1 MLSSELFNIRYG
13 SNLPDWNTSKLLFTL
28 VTHIG
33 GYMVFG
39 MYFGNSSEIF
49 AKMIGTTLHTAKI
62 ETLQQK
68 RRDKERVLILQ

>member
-1 MLSSELFNIRYG
+1 
-13 SNLPDWNTSKLLFTL
+13 
-28 VTHIG
+28 
-33 GYMVFG
+33 MVFG

-49 AKMIGTTLHTAKI
+49 AKIIGTTLHTAKI